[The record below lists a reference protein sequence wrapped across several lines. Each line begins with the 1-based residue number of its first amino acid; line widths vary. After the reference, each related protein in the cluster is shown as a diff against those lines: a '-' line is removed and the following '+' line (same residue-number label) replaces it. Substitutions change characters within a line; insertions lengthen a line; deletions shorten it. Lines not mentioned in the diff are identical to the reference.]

1 MNALLGIAKITNIR
15 KIRKICAIQRNKQLN
30 RKWAKEK
37 SHTAN
42 VTLSNDFDEIGW

>member
-30 RKWAKEK
+30 RKWEKEK
-37 SHTAN
+37 ITAET
-42 VTLSNDFDEIGW
+42 VTDPLDLTWD